1 MYLFFV
7 CVLNCLVV
15 IVFILFINIIVG
27 VFFLVSL
34 NIFFIIRGFS
44 FRYFWINSELIIF
57 MKVVIIKISLN

>member
-7 CVLNCLVV
+7 CVLNRLVV

>member
-7 CVLNCLVV
+7 CVLNRLVV

-57 MKVVIIKISLN
+57 MKVVIIKISWN